1 MNAELQSWAAGAI
14 VLVTVVIFLT
24 RVLKGRKRKAAGSC
38 GSGCGCS
45 ASPAKSKVAKG

>member
-14 VLVTVVIFLT
+14 VLATVAIFLT

-38 GSGCGCS
+38 GSSCGCS
-45 ASPAKSKVAKG
+45 GAPAKSKAVKG